1 MICRIAGIM
10 KIDMFRRIGIVGS
23 GRVARALALGL
34 KRASHEPPLIWGRS
48 PERLIEARSQVDGID
63 TTTTLGALT
72 EACDA
77 IAIAVAD
84 DAVAGIVTALAIA
97 ASTTEASPFVFH
109 VSGRSGAALL
119 APLRD
124 AGWLT
129 AAIHPAMTF
138 TGNPPGEVAR
148 MAGAR
153 FAITGSS
160 ADAAVQARQIVAL
173 LGGVAVEIPE
183 DRRALYHAALCH
195 ASNHLVTLIADAA
208 QALERA
214 GVDAPRA
221 LLAPL
226 VQAAL
231 NNSLDRGFDALSGPL
246 LRGDVQTIRDHV
258 AALAAHDPDLVP
270 AYRAMAIATIDR
282 LEQSGARPDA
292 ALRRALDSGGAVP

>member
-1 MICRIAGIM
+1 MICRIADIM
-10 KIDMFRRIGIVGS
+10 NIDIFRRIGIVGS

-34 KRASHEPPLIWGRS
+34 KPASHEPPLLWGRS
-48 PERLIEARSQVDGID
+48 PARLIEARSQVDGID

-84 DAVAGIVTALAIA
+84 DAIAG
-97 ASTTEASPFVFH
+97 
-109 VSGRSGAALL
+109 
-119 APLRD
+119 
-124 AGWLT
+124 
-129 AAIHPAMTF
+129 
-138 TGNPPGEVAR
+138 

-160 ADAAVQARQIVAL
+160 VDAAVQARRVVGL

-183 DRRALYHAALCH
+183 ERRALYHAALCH

-231 NNSLDRGFDALSGPL
+231 DNSLDRGFDALSGPL
-246 LRGDVQTIRDHV
+246 LRGDVETIRDHV
-258 AALAAHDPDLVP
+258 AALAAHDPDLVA
-270 AYRAMAIATIDR
+270 AYRAMAMATIDR
-282 LEQSGARPDA
+282 LEHEGARPDA
-292 ALRRALDSGGAVP
+292 ALCRALDSSGAVP

>member
-1 MICRIAGIM
+1 MICRIADNM

-34 KRASHEPPLIWGRS
+34 KRASHEPPLLWGRS
-48 PERLIEARSQVDGID
+48 PEQLAEAERQVDGIE
-63 TTTTLGALT
+63 TTPTLGALAQT
-72 EACDA
+72 CDA

-84 DAVAGIVTALAIA
+84 DAVSGIVATLAA
-97 ASTTEASPFVFH
+97 EASKTPSSPFVFH

-138 TGNPPGEVAR
+138 TGNPQ
-148 MAGAR
+148 
-153 FAITGSS
+153 GSS
-160 ADAAVQARQIVAL
+160 VDAAVQARRVVGL

-183 DRRALYHAALCH
+183 ERRELYHAALCH

-231 NNSLDRGFDALSGPL
+231 DNSLDRGFGALSGPL

-258 AALAAHDPDLVP
+258 AALAAHDPDLVA
-270 AYRAMAIATIDR
+270 AYRAMAAATIDR
-282 LEQSGARPDA
+282 LEHEGARPDP
-292 ALRRALDSGGAVP
+292 ALRRALDSSGAGP

>member
-1 MICRIAGIM
+1 MICRIADIM
-10 KIDMFRRIGIVGS
+10 NIDIFRRIGIVGS

-34 KRASHEPPLIWGRS
+34 KPASHEPPLLWGRS
-48 PERLIEARSQVDGID
+48 PARLIEARSQVDGID

-84 DAVAGIVTALAIA
+84 DAIAGIVTALAIA

-119 APLRD
+119 APLHD
-124 AGWLT
+124 AGWTT

-160 ADAAVQARQIVAL
+160 VDAAVQARRVVGL

-183 DRRALYHAALCH
+183 ERRALYHAALCH

-231 NNSLDRGFDALSGPL
+231 DNSLDRGFDALSGPL

-258 AALAAHDPDLVP
+258 AALAAHDPDLVA
-270 AYRAMAIATIDR
+270 AYRAMAMATIDR
-282 LEQSGARPDA
+282 LEHEGARPDA
-292 ALRRALDSGGAVP
+292 ALRRALDSSGAVP

>member
-1 MICRIAGIM
+1 VICRIADNM

-34 KRASHEPPLIWGRS
+34 KRASHEPPLLWGRS
-48 PERLIEARSQVDGID
+48 PEQLAEAERQVDGIE
-63 TTTTLGALT
+63 TTPTLGALAQT
-72 EACDA
+72 CDA

-84 DAVAGIVTALAIA
+84 DAVSGIVATLAA
-97 ASTTEASPFVFH
+97 EASKTPSSPFVFH

-138 TGNPPGEVAR
+138 TGNPQ
-148 MAGAR
+148 
-153 FAITGSS
+153 GSS
-160 ADAAVQARQIVAL
+160 VDAAVQARRVVGL

-183 DRRALYHAALCH
+183 ERRELYHAALCH

-231 NNSLDRGFDALSGPL
+231 DNSLDRGFGALSGPL

-258 AALAAHDPDLVP
+258 AALAAHDPDLVA
-270 AYRAMAIATIDR
+270 AYRAMAAATIDR
-282 LEQSGARPDA
+282 LEHEGARPDA
-292 ALRRALDSGGAVP
+292 ALRRALDSSGAGP

>member
-1 MICRIAGIM
+1 M

-34 KRASHEPPLIWGRS
+34 KRASHEPPLLWGRS
-48 PERLIEARSQVDGID
+48 PARLIEARSQVDGID

-84 DAVAGIVTALAIA
+84 DAIAGVVTALAIG

-119 APLRD
+119 APLHD
-124 AGWLT
+124 AGWTT

-138 TGNPPGEVAR
+138 TGNPAGEVAR

-214 GVDAPRA
+214 GVAAPRA

-231 NNSLDRGFDALSGPL
+231 DNSLDRGFGALSGPL

-258 AALAAHDPDLVP
+258 AALAAHDPDLVA
-270 AYRAMAIATIDR
+270 AYRAMAVATIDR
-282 LEQSGARPDA
+282 LEHEGARPDA

>member
-1 MICRIAGIM
+1 M

-34 KRASHEPPLIWGRS
+34 KRPSHEPPLLWGRS

-63 TTTTLGALT
+63 TTATLGALA

-84 DAVAGIVTALAIA
+84 DAIAGVVTALAIA

-119 APLRD
+119 APLHD
-124 AGWLT
+124 AGWTT

-138 TGNPPGEVAR
+138 TGDPAGEVAR

-183 DRRALYHAALCH
+183 ERRALYHAALCH

-214 GVDAPRA
+214 GVAAPRA

-231 NNSLDRGFDALSGPL
+231 DNSLDRGFGALSGPL

-258 AALAAHDPDLVP
+258 AALAAHDPDLVA
-270 AYRAMAIATIDR
+270 AYRAMAVATIDR
-282 LEQSGARPDA
+282 LEHEGARPDA
-292 ALRRALDSGGAVP
+292 ALRRALDSSGAVP